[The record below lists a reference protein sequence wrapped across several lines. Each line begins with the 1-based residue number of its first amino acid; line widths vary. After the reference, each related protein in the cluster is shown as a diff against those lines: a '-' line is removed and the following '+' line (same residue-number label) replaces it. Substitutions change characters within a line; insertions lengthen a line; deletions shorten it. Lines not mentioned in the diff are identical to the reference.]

1 MVSGGNLTYIQAP
14 RTEDA
19 FFEALFREEVGEKT
33 FSLSRHEEKDTYKIQ
48 GTKVSGVKYREN
60 LPYRTVFVS
69 PFDMNLLYFA
79 PAMRR
84 EYMDNILA
92 RGMHQFTGIRREYDG
107 TMRQRNAL
115 LKKIRDNEARREDL
129 DYWDR
134 SFAEK
139 AYMYHLYRMKWV
151 GFIQEHE
158 YIFHEFLPDYRLIF
172 SYESR
177 ILELMSDKAGGDIE
191 IEMLQSLKESRERD
205 ILTGH
210 THI

>member
-1 MVSGGNLTYIQAP
+1 MISSFSISGFRGCGEMHIQLSKSTGIIGENGSGKTHILEAIHLASGGNLTYIQAP

-19 FFEALFREEVGEKT
+19 FFEILFREEIGEKL
-33 FSLSRHEEKDTYKIQ
+33 FSLSRHEEKDIYKIQ
-48 GTKVSGVKYREN
+48 GTKVSGIKYREN

-92 RGMHQFTGIRREYDG
+92 RGMHQFTGVRREYDG

-151 GFIQEHE
+151 
-158 YIFHEFLPDYRLIF
+158 
-172 SYESR
+172 
-177 ILELMSDKAGGDIE
+177 
-191 IEMLQSLKESRERD
+191 
-205 ILTGH
+205 
-210 THI
+210 